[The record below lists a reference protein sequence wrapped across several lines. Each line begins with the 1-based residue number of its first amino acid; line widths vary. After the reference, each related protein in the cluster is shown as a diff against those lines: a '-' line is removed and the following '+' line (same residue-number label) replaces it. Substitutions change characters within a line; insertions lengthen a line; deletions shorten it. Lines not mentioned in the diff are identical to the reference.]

1 MSGAWPTIE
10 SAIDWSV
17 PFVAWGTVLA
27 AVVAAILPRALAG
40 GSAAKGALAA
50 AAAAVFIPVDGMPLG
65 RWLHGIDGGLSIPLL
80 AVLLDRAVEAWRAR
94 PLLDRPARAA
104 AGWFGLACGLALY
117 PAALGL
123 GGIDPYVLGWTSP
136 VVMVAAAAVAAGLVW
151 RGNRFGY
158 VLLVAGLLWQL
169 DVLESEN
176 AWDYLVDPI
185 YFLLSPFGIAGSIR
199 KPEPQAERGVDAS
212 SLS

>member
-1 MSGAWPTIE
+1 MSEAWPAIE
-10 SAIDWSV
+10 AVIDWCF
-17 PFVAWGTVLA
+17 PLVAWGTVFA

-40 GSAAKGALAA
+40 RPAAKGAIAA
-50 AAAAVFIPVDGMPLG
+50 AAAAVLIPIEGMPLG
-65 RWLHGIDGGLSIPLL
+65 RWLHGIDGGLSIPFL
-80 AVLLDRAVEAWRAR
+80 AALFDRAVEAWRAR

-104 AGWFGLACGLALY
+104 TGWFALACGLALY

-136 VVMVAAAAVAAGLVW
+136 VVMLVAAAVAVVLIW
-151 RGNRFGY
+151 RSNRFGY

-185 YFLLSPFGIAGSIR
+185 FFLLSPFAIALAVR
-199 KPEPQAERGVDAS
+199 KPSGV
-212 SLS
+212 

>member
-1 MSGAWPTIE
+1 MSGAWPAIE
-10 SAIDWSV
+10 AAIDWSF
-17 PFVAWGTVLA
+17 PLVAWAIVFA
-27 AVVAAILPRALAG
+27 AVVAAALPRAFAG
-40 GSAAKGALAA
+40 RPAVKWALALAA
-50 AAAAVFIPVDGMPLG
+50 AAVVIPVDGMPLG
-65 RWLHGIDGGLSIPLL
+65 RWLHGIDGGLSIPFL
-80 AVLLDRAVEAWRAR
+80 AMLFDRSVEAWRAR

-104 AGWFGLACGLALY
+104 SGWFALGCGLALY

-136 VVMVAAAAVAAGLVW
+136 LVMLAAAAVAAVLIW

-158 VLLVAGLLWQL
+158 VLLVAGVLWQL

-185 YFLLSPFGIAGSIR
+185 YFLLAPFALALLVR
-199 KPEPQAERGVDAS
+199 KSAAT
-212 SLS
+212 

>member
-1 MSGAWPTIE
+1 MSDAWPAIE
-10 SAIDWSV
+10 AAIDWWF
-17 PFVAWGTVLA
+17 PLVAWGTVFAAGVA
-27 AVVAAILPRALAG
+27 AVLPRALAG
-40 GSAAKGALAA
+40 RPAVKGLLAA
-50 AAAAVFIPVDGMPLG
+50 AAAAVFIPVEGMPLG
-65 RWLHGIDGGLSIPLL
+65 RWLHGIDGGLSIPFL
-80 AVLLDRAVEAWRAR
+80 AVLLDRGVAAWRAR

-104 AGWFGLACGLALY
+104 AGWFGLACGISLY

-123 GGIDPYVLGWTSP
+123 SGFDPYVLGWTSP
-136 VVMVAAAAVAAGLVW
+136 VVMLVAAAVAAALVW

-185 YFLLSPFGIAGSIR
+185 FFLLSPFAIALAVR
-199 KPEPQAERGVDAS
+199 KPSGV
-212 SLS
+212 

>member
-1 MSGAWPTIE
+1 MSGAWPAIE
-10 SAIDWSV
+10 AMIDWCF
-17 PFVAWGTVLA
+17 PLVAWATVFA

-40 GSAAKGALAA
+40 RPAAKWILAA
-50 AAAAVFIPVDGMPLG
+50 AAAAVFIPVEGMPLG
-65 RWLHGIDGGLSIPLL
+65 RWLHGIDGGLSIPFL
-80 AVLLDRAVEAWRAR
+80 AALFDRAVETWRAR

-136 VVMVAAAAVAAGLVW
+136 LVMLGAAAVAAVLIA

-185 YFLLSPFGIAGSIR
+185 YFLLSPFAITLAFR
-199 KPEPQAERGVDAS
+199 KPAEV
-212 SLS
+212 

>member
-1 MSGAWPTIE
+1 MSDAWPAIE
-10 SAIDWSV
+10 AVIDWCF
-17 PFVAWGTVLA
+17 PLVAWATVFA

-40 GSAAKGALAA
+40 RTAAKCALAA
-50 AAAAVFIPVDGMPLG
+50 AAAAVVIPVEGMPLG
-65 RWLHGIDGGLSIPLL
+65 RWLHGIDGGLSIPFL
-80 AVLLDRAVEAWRAR
+80 AALVDRAVETWRAR

-104 AGWFGLACGLALY
+104 TGWFGLACGLALY

-123 GGIDPYVLGWTSP
+123 GDFDPYVLGWTSP
-136 VVMVAAAAVAAGLVW
+136 MVMLAAAAVAALLIV

-185 YFLLSPFGIAGSIR
+185 YFLLSPFAIALAVR
-199 KPEPQAERGVDAS
+199 KPSDV
-212 SLS
+212 

>member
-1 MSGAWPTIE
+1 MSEAWPAIE
-10 SAIDWSV
+10 AVIDWCF
-17 PFVAWGTVLA
+17 PLVAWGTVFA

-40 GSAAKGALAA
+40 RPAAKGAIAA
-50 AAAAVFIPVDGMPLG
+50 AAAAVLFPIEGMPLG
-65 RWLHGIDGGLSIPLL
+65 RWLHGIDGGLSIPFL
-80 AVLLDRAVEAWRAR
+80 AALFDRAVEAWRAR
-94 PLLDRPARAA
+94 SLLDRPARAA
-104 AGWFGLACGLALY
+104 TGWFALACGLALY

-136 VVMVAAAAVAAGLVW
+136 VVMLVAAVVAAVLIW
-151 RGNRFGY
+151 RSNRFGY

-185 YFLLSPFGIAGSIR
+185 FFLLSPFAIALAAR
-199 KPEPQAERGVDAS
+199 KPSGV
-212 SLS
+212 

>member
-1 MSGAWPTIE
+1 MSEAWPAIE
-10 SAIDWSV
+10 AVIDWCF
-17 PFVAWGTVLA
+17 PLVAWGTVFA

-40 GSAAKGALAA
+40 RPAAKGAIAA
-50 AAAAVFIPVDGMPLG
+50 AAAAVLIPIEGMPLG
-65 RWLHGIDGGLSIPLL
+65 RWLHGIDGGLSIPFL
-80 AVLLDRAVEAWRAR
+80 AALFDRAVEAWRAR
-94 PLLDRPARAA
+94 SLLDRPARAA
-104 AGWFGLACGLALY
+104 TGWFALACGLALY

-136 VVMVAAAAVAAGLVW
+136 VVMLVAAAVAVVLIW
-151 RGNRFGY
+151 RSNRFGY

-185 YFLLSPFGIAGSIR
+185 FFLLSPFAIALAVR
-199 KPEPQAERGVDAS
+199 KPSGV
-212 SLS
+212 

>member
-1 MSGAWPTIE
+1 MIGAWPAIE
-10 SAIDWSV
+10 SVIDWCF
-17 PFVAWGTVLA
+17 PLVAWGTVFA
-27 AVVAAILPRALAG
+27 AVVAAILPRSLAG
-40 GSAAKGALAA
+40 RPAAKWILAA
-50 AAAAVFIPVDGMPLG
+50 AAAAVFIPVEGMPLG
-65 RWLHGIDGGLSIPLL
+65 RWLHGIDGGLSIPFLG
-80 AVLLDRAVEAWRAR
+80 VLFDRAVETWRSR
-94 PLLDRPARAA
+94 PLLDRPARVA
-104 AGWFGLACGLALY
+104 AGWFALACGLALY

-136 VVMVAAAAVAAGLVW
+136 LVMLGAAAVAALLIV

-185 YFLLSPFGIAGSIR
+185 YFLLSPFGIVRFVRPRLEA
-199 KPEPQAERGVDAS
+199 
-212 SLS
+212 

>member
-1 MSGAWPTIE
+1 MSDAWPAIE
-10 SAIDWSV
+10 AVIDWCF
-17 PFVAWGTVLA
+17 PLVAWATVFA

-40 GSAAKGALAA
+40 RPAAKWTLAA
-50 AAAAVFIPVDGMPLG
+50 AAAAVFIPVEGMPLG
-65 RWLHGIDGGLSIPLL
+65 RWLHGIDGGLSIPFL
-80 AVLLDRAVEAWRAR
+80 AVLFDRAVESWRAR

-104 AGWFGLACGLALY
+104 AGWFALACGLVLY

-136 VVMVAAAAVAAGLVW
+136 LVMLGAAAVAAVLIA

-185 YFLLSPFGIAGSIR
+185 YFLLSPFAIARFVRSR
-199 KPEPQAERGVDAS
+199 LEA
-212 SLS
+212 

>member
-1 MSGAWPTIE
+1 MSEAWPAIE
-10 SAIDWSV
+10 AVIDWCF
-17 PFVAWGTVLA
+17 PLVAWGTVFA

-40 GSAAKGALAA
+40 RPAAKGAIAA
-50 AAAAVFIPVDGMPLG
+50 AAAAVLIPIEGMPLG
-65 RWLHGIDGGLSIPLL
+65 RWLHGIDGGLSIPFL
-80 AVLLDRAVEAWRAR
+80 AALFDRAVEAWRAR

-104 AGWFGLACGLALY
+104 TGWFALACGLALY

-136 VVMVAAAAVAAGLVW
+136 VVMLVAAAVAVVLIW
-151 RGNRFGY
+151 RSNRFGY

-185 YFLLSPFGIAGSIR
+185 FFLLSPFAIALAAR
-199 KPEPQAERGVDAS
+199 KPSGV
-212 SLS
+212 